1 MNYLVFGIYPYVSV
15 AVCVV
20 GCWYRYTHRPESWK
34 ADSDLFIEQG
44 KLKRIG
50 LKLLHWGIFLLLAG
64 HAVGLLTPHEVY
76 EPFISAA
83 HKQMV
88 AMFAGGIFGAMVF
101 VGLSLLLYRRI
112 FYLKIRRTSSL
123 MDYVVLASLLITVM
137 TGLWTIYASLE
148 HMDGSIMLALSSWAQ
163 HIVTFRPGAADFVT
177 NVPLIYKAHI
187 FFGLTT
193 LFTLFPFGRL
203 VHAISGFAAFAEYPF
218 RPAQVVRTLRR
229 KAR

>member
-1 MNYLVFGIYPYVSV
+1 MNYFLFGIYPYVAV
-15 AVCVV
+15 LVCVL
-20 GCWYRYTHRPESWK
+20 GCWYRYSHRPESWK

-64 HAVGLLTPHEVY
+64 HAIGLLTPHAVY

-101 VGLSLLLYRRI
+101 VGLVLLLFRRI
-112 FYLKIRRTSSL
+112 FYLKVRRTSSL
-123 MDYVVLASLLITVM
+123 MDYVVLVSLLMTVV
-137 TGLWTIYASLE
+137 TGLWTIYASLG
-148 HMDGSIMLALSSWAQ
+148 HMDGNIMLALSSWAQ
-163 HIVTFRPGAADFVT
+163 HIVTLRPGAADFIAS
-177 NVPLIYKAHI
+177 VPLIYKVHI

-203 VHAISGFAAFAEYPF
+203 VHAISGVAAFASYPL
-218 RPAQVVRTLRR
+218 RPAQVIRTLRT